1 MSTVRVLAD
10 APAANPDRN
19 VPAVSRLFQG
29 DHANIIA
36 FNFLPGQQLQD
47 HKAAHPIIV
56 QALHG
61 TLDFTC
67 GDETVRLEPGVAVH
81 LPAYVIHRVDCPE
94 DASADGNV
102 LMLTMLTAEKV

>member
-1 MSTVRVLAD
+1 M
-10 APAANPDRN
+10 
-19 VPAVSRLFQG
+19 
-29 DHANIIA
+29 
-36 FNFLPGQQLQD
+36 
-47 HKAAHPIIV
+47 
-56 QALHG
+56 QALRG

-94 DASADGNV
+94 DAPTDGNV